1 MDNNDIVRLVM
12 EQLQKQDASAAASA
26 PAGTAPAAERP
37 ANLSFTEFVGTGGGD
52 TIGLVLANTDP
63 ILLDAM
69 EIDRK
74 YRSIGLIG
82 SRTGAGPQ
90 ALAADEAVKASNA
103 EVVRVEL
110 PRDTKGGPGHGIM
123 IVFGSEE
130 VSDVRRA
137 VETTLE
143 TLERTLGG
151 VYANDAGHLETQ
163 YTARASSCLAKYFGG
178 VEGKAWG
185 MVGAAPSVIGLLAA
199 DALLKAADVE
209 VTAVMTPQKGCS
221 FSNEMIICFTGDSG
235 AVKQA
240 TLVGRD
246 TAYKALA
253 AMGDKPVCA
262 AKPYL
267 APFIEDTF

>member
-1 MDNNDIVRLVM
+1 MDNNDIVKLVM
-12 EQLQKQDASAAASA
+12 DELQKQNNNERNNDSAKTESSK
-26 PAGTAPAAERP
+26 T
-37 ANLSFTEFVGTGGGD
+37 SFTEFVGVGAGD
-52 TIGLVLANTDP
+52 TIGLVLANIDP
-63 ILLDAM
+63 LLCDAM

-143 TLERTLGG
+143 SMKRTMGG
-151 VYANDAGHLETQ
+151 VYLNEAGHLETQ
-163 YTARASSCLAKYFGG
+163 YSARASSCLSKYFGG
-178 VEGKAWG
+178 KEGRAWG
-185 MVGAAPSVIGLLAA
+185 MVGAAPAVIGILAA
-199 DALLKAADVE
+199 DALLKSADVE
-209 VTAVMTPQKGCS
+209 VTAVLSPQKGCS
-221 FSNEMIICFTGDSG
+221 FSNEYIICYTGDSG

-246 TAYKALA
+246 VAYKALS
-253 AMGDKPVCA
+253 AMGEKPVCA
-262 AKPYL
+262 ATPYL
-267 APFIEDTF
+267 EPFIQD